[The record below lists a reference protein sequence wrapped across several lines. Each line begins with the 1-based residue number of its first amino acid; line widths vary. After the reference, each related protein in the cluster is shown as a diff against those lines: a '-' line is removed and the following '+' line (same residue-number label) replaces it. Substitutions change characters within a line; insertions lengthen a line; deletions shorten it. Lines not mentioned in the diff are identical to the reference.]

1 MAVVTTS
8 LTFALRCEPAIS
20 PAQLQLDIPRH
31 RQPLPPTLL
40 ARADDVIE

>member
-8 LTFALRCEPAIS
+8 LTFTLRCEPAIS

-40 ARADDVIE
+40 ALADEVIE